1 VAHRVLEKPGLVVD
15 KAWVVG
21 PLWPEIQTRARGSF
35 LALAV
40 FEPWVGDWG
49 EEKLPLQAR
58 RWKIAPPVD
67 ERDLARF
74 PDLAPLVVQ
83 LLHNRGISDPG
94 EAHDFLTGRVGKDNP
109 FQLKGM
115 GEAVA
120 RLRDAVRRGEPIAV
134 YGDFDTDGVT
144 ATALLVQAL
153 SALGAKVQPY
163 IPHRVDEG
171 YGVNLDAL
179 RYLYRQGVRVVV
191 TVDCGIRSAREVAKA
206 SRGLDLIV
214 TDHHSVGKSL
224 PPARAVINPK
234 QPGCPYPFKDL
245 SGVGLA
251 FKLAQALLRVQNR
264 MGSEAELGEESL
276 LDLVALGTV
285 ADLVPLLGEN
295 RALVRRG
302 LKRLNEPPIRPG
314 VEALM
319 ADASLRRGEVDATA
333 IAFRLGPRLNAAGRI
348 DTALL
353 AYQLLTSREP
363 LETKELAE
371 KLGRLNQRRQEL
383 TEKTVSEA
391 EAQIRAGDPEARLYL
406 AASKEFNPG
415 VVGLAASRLTEAY
428 YRPSIVVELGDKDSR
443 GSCRSI
449 EEFHITKALEKCDD
463 LLSRYGG
470 HAAAAGFTVATE
482 DLDALRERLQAIA
495 AEELAGVELRPT
507 LKIDAEVRLEEVDWA
522 THALLSEIEPCGAEN
537 PRPVL
542 ISRDVEVRDKRV
554 MGNQRSHL
562 KLMLRDGRGVAWDAV
577 FFRHGHL
584 VGEVPARVDVAY
596 TLDVNEW
603 NSRKRLQLHVQD
615 LREAEKDR
623 AWQQVVR

>member
-1 VAHRVLEKPGLVVD
+1 L
-15 KAWVVG
+15 
-21 PLWPEIQTRARGSF
+21 S
-35 LALAV
+35 
-40 FEPWVGDWG
+40 
-49 EEKLPLQAR
+49 LQAR

-67 ERDLARF
+67 ERDLDRF
-74 PDLAPLVVQ
+74 PDLSPLVVQ
-83 LLHNRGISDPG
+83 LLSNRGINDPG
-94 EAHDFLTGRVGKDNP
+94 GAHDFLAGRVSEDNP
-109 FQLKGM
+109 FRLKGVD
-115 GEAVA
+115 EAVA
-120 RLRDAVRRGEPIAV
+120 RLRDAVRRGERIAI

-144 ATALLVQAL
+144 ATAVLVQTL
-153 SALGAKVQPY
+153 SALGAAVEPY

-179 RYLYRQGVRVVV
+179 RHLYRQGVRIVV
-191 TVDCGIRSAREVAKA
+191 TVDCGIRSVKEVAQA

-214 TDHHSVGKSL
+214 TDHHSVGPEL
-224 PPARAVINPK
+224 PPAQAIINPK
-234 QPGCPYPFKDL
+234 QPGCPYPFKKL

-264 MGSEAELGEESL
+264 MGAEAELSEESL

-319 ADASLRRGEVDATA
+319 ADARLRRGEVDATA

-348 DTALL
+348 DTAML

-371 KLGRLNQRRQEL
+371 KLGKLNQRRQEL
-383 TEKTVSEA
+383 TEKTVAEA
-391 EAQIRAGDPEARLYL
+391 EAQVLADDPEARLYL
-406 AASKEFNPG
+406 AASKEFLPG
-415 VVGLAASRLTEAY
+415 IVGLAASRLTEAY
-428 YRPSIVVELGDKDSR
+428 YRPSVVVELGDEESR

-449 EEFHITKALEKCDD
+449 EEFHITRALDGCKD
-463 LLSRYGG
+463 LLVRYGG
-470 HAAAAGFTVATE
+470 HAAAAGFTVATK

-495 AEELAGVELRPT
+495 AEQLADVELRPT
-507 LKIDAEVRLEEVDWA
+507 LEIDAEIRLEEMDWA
-522 THALLSEIEPCGAEN
+522 THALLSEIEPCGVGNAQ
-537 PRPVL
+537 PVL
-542 ISRDVEVRDKRV
+542 VSRDVEVRDRRV
-554 MGNQRSHL
+554 MGNERSHL

-584 VGEVPARVDVAY
+584 ADKVPGRVDVAY
-596 TLDVNEW
+596 TLDINEW

-615 LREAEKDR
+615 LRVARAEEGTI
-623 AWQQVVR
+623 

>member
-1 VAHRVLEKPGLVVD
+1 M
-15 KAWVVG
+15 
-21 PLWPEIQTRARGSF
+21 
-35 LALAV
+35 
-40 FEPWVGDWG
+40 
-49 EEKLPLQAR
+49 PLQAR
-58 RWKIAPPVD
+58 RWKIAPPVG

-83 LLHNRGISDPG
+83 LLHNRRIDDLD
-94 EAHDFLTGRVGKDNP
+94 EAYAFLTGRVGEDNP
-109 FQLKGM
+109 FRLKGM
-115 GEAVA
+115 NEAVA
-120 RLRDAVRRGEPIAV
+120 RLREAIRRGEPIAI

-144 ATALLVQAL
+144 ATALLVQTL
-153 SALGAKVQPY
+153 SALGARVEPY

-171 YGVNLDAL
+171 YGLNLDAL
-179 RYLYRQGVRVVV
+179 RSLHRRGVRLVV
-191 TVDCGIRSAREVAKA
+191 TVDCGIRSVKEVTEA
-206 SRGLDLIV
+206 SRELDLIV
-214 TDHHSVGKSL
+214 TDHHSVGNPL

-264 MGSEAELGEESL
+264 MGAEAELSEESL

-319 ADASLRRGEVDATA
+319 ANASLRRGEVDATA

-348 DTALL
+348 DTAML

-371 KLGRLNQRRQEL
+371 KLGQLNQRRQEL
-383 TEKTVSEA
+383 TETTVTEA
-391 EAQIRAGDPEARLYL
+391 EAQILAGDPEAHLYL
-406 AASKEFNPG
+406 AASKEFLPG
-415 VVGLAASRLTEAY
+415 IVGLAASRLTEAY
-428 YRPSIVVELGDKDSR
+428 YRPSIVVELGEEESR

-449 EEFHITKALEKCDD
+449 EEFHITEALEKCHD
-463 LLSRYGG
+463 LLNRYGG
-470 HAAAAGFTVATE
+470 HAAAAGFTVATK

-495 AEELAGVELRPT
+495 AEELAGIELRPT
-507 LKIDAEVRLEEVDWA
+507 LEIDAEVRLEEVDWA
-522 THALLSEIEPCGAEN
+522 THTLLSEIEPCGVEN
-537 PRPVL
+537 PQPVL
-542 ISRDVEVRDKRV
+542 VSRDVQVRDRRV

-584 VGEVPARVDVAY
+584 ADRVPARVDVAY

-603 NSRKRLQLHVQD
+603 NSRKRLQLHVRD
-615 LREAEKDR
+615 LREAR
-623 AWQQVVR
+623 AEEGKL